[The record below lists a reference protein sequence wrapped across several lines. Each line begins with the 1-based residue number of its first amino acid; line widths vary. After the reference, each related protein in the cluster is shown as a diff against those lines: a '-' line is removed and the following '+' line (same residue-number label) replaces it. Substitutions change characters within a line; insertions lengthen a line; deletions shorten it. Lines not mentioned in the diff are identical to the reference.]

1 MMKVTELYKMKF
13 WFGVFEKCME
23 WRKKEYSFSSYMERK
38 TLEHMIL
45 FYRIWAVSCDKV
57 KTAIVDQ
64 IHKWT
69 SDKNCPEGQPGE
81 KCLYTV
87 G

>member
-1 MMKVTELYKMKF
+1 MKEGIFFVLLYGK
-13 WFGVFEKCME
+13 ENSCMI
-23 WRKKEYSFSSYMERK
+23 SLIF
-38 TLEHMIL
+38 
-45 FYRIWAVSCDKV
+45 RIWAVSCDKV

-69 SDKNCPEGQPGE
+69 SADNCPEGQPGE

-87 G
+87 C